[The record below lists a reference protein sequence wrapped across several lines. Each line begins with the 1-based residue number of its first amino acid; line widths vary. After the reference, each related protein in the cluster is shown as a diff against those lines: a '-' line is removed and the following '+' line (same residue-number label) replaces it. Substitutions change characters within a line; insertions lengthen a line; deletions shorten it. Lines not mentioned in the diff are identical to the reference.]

1 MIYLNK
7 FLKIEAI
14 LLAWTVTYL
23 VYEFLSTNIFRIF
36 KKKKLLEA
44 GNDHM
49 HYALLYFFKSK
60 PLTFVLIN
68 LINIIFFIIGII
80 SFYINSSLSFML
92 YILLFLPYL
101 YLRYLVFIN
110 LEKKINLT

>member
-7 FLKIEAI
+7 FLNIEAL

-36 KKKKLLEA
+36 KKKNLVEA

-49 HYALLYFFKSK
+49 HYALLYYFKSK
-60 PLTFVLIN
+60 PLTFILIN

-80 SFYINSSLSFML
+80 SFYFNSSLSFML

-101 YLRYLVFIN
+101 YLRYLVF
-110 LEKKINLT
+110 KS